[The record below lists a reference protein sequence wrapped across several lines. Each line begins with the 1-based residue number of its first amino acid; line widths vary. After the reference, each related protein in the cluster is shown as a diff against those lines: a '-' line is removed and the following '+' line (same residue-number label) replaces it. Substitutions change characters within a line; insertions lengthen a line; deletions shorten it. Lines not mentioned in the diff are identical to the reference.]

1 MASLIAG
8 QLTPIGDHA
17 WRVLARNP
25 GMMTGPG
32 TNSYLF
38 GKESLTVIDPGP
50 EDQEHLQ
57 ALLQASRTLGKP
69 IDQIIVTHTHRDHS
83 PGRWPWWQQPVPVAW
98 APPCPTTGCRM
109 KAGKQTGYW
118 PRVTGLI
125 VAVYRCR

>member
-1 MASLIAG
+1 MASLIPG

-38 GKESLTVIDPGP
+38 GRDSLTVIDPGP

-57 ALLQASRTLGKP
+57 ALLQAARALDKP
-69 IDQIIVTHTHRDHS
+69 ITQVIVTHTLTATTLRAHW
-83 PGRWPWWQQPVPVAW
+83 RWWLPPVPAAW
-98 APPCPTTGCRM
+98 DRPCRMTACRM
-109 KAGKQTGYW
+109 KAGMRT
-118 PRVTGLI
+118 
-125 VAVYRCR
+125 AC